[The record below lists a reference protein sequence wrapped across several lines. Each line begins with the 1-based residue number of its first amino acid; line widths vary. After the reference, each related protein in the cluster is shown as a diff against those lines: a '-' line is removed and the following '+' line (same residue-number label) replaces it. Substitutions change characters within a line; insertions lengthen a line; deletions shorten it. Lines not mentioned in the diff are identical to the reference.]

1 MRKRILGALVGIV
14 LSSEAC
20 TTYTSIGAIPPAPTS
35 ETIRLSLTDAGG
47 MQMLGPIGTQVKS
60 VEGEVRAVSDSAV
73 TMSVAEVGRVSSDP
87 ERFHGESVT
96 IPSRYIVGIERKRVQ
111 VKRSLLIAGAMI
123 GGAIWIAAQG
133 HGNVTSGPPGH
144 PPIGGQ

>member
-1 MRKRILGALVGIV
+1 MRVKMVGAIAGIV
-14 LSSEAC
+14 LSGGAC
-20 TTYTSIGAIPPAPTS
+20 TTYTSVGAIPAPAS

-47 MQMLGPIGTQVKS
+47 TQMLGPLGARVKS
-60 VEGEVRAVSDSAV
+60 VEGEVRSVNDSAV
-73 TMSVAEVGRVSSDP
+73 TMSVAEVGRVSSEA
-87 ERFHGESVT
+87 ERFHGETVT
-96 IPSRYIVGIERKRVQ
+96 IPSRYIVGIERKHVQ
-111 VKRSLLIAGAMI
+111 VKRSLMVAGAMI